1 MKAISAKVAKSLNQ
15 KSKLVCADNSGA
27 KLLQIITVIGHKTRK
42 RMAPRAGIADL
53 VVVVVKEGKPEI
65 RKKVERA
72 VIIRTKKA
80 FRRDNGMRVKFEDN
94 AAVLVDEKGLPK
106 GSELRGAIPREVG
119 ERWPKI
125 AGIASQI
132 V

>member
-1 MKAISAKVAKSLNQ
+1 MKAISAKVVKSLSQ
-15 KSKLVCADNSGA
+15 KSRLVCADNSGA
-27 KLLQIITVIGHKTRK
+27 KELEIITAIGFKTRK
-42 RMAPRAGIADL
+42 KMNPKAGLGDL

-80 FRRDNGMRVKFEDN
+80 FRRENGLRVKFEDN
-94 AAVLVDEKGLPK
+94 AAVLIDEKGLPK
-106 GSELRGAIPREVG
+106 GTELKGPVPREIG

-125 AGIASQI
+125 VGIASQ
-132 V
+132 VV